1 MNNYI
6 LNIVIDIVTSY
17 IEAFGYQYLSKMM
30 VINVTVTQLNFFK
43 IIMTCHC
50 QPEVSH
56 SR

>member
-17 IEAFGYQYLSKMM
+17 IEAFGYQYLSKTM
-30 VINVTVTQLNFFK
+30 VINVTQLNFFK